1 MVGVGVVM
9 VVEGEKDVVVGL
21 LVRKARE
28 QRISSSHERC
38 FLLFNWVVN
47 VWYFIKTISLP
58 S

>member
-1 MVGVGVVM
+1 M